1 MVMSLN
7 NHKGM
12 LMRIN
17 EDSIIQAAREW
28 AVRSNKNGEVVASS
42 AMEVINAL
50 KAKLTGVEYD
60 QALERL
66 YREYDES

>member
-1 MVMSLN
+1 
-7 NHKGM
+7 M
-12 LMRIN
+12 LMRIRSFDN
-17 EDSIIQAAREW
+17 SGRQRG

>member
-1 MVMSLN
+1 
-7 NHKGM
+7 M

-17 EDSIIQAAREW
+17 EDSIIQTAREW